1 MSNPL
6 QQDHYKVTPKQHEN
20 PKASPEGRDL
30 EGAQQY
36 LHGRGAQINYKNRF
50 LKDEKVKEHVE
61 GIDDWEESSVAT
73 QYLEQEV
80 KSIVNKVESRDLSMM
95 YSMNPYAGCEHGCIY
110 CYARNVHEYWGY
122 SAGLD
127 FERKIIVKV
136 NAPQMLRKT
145 LMNKN
150 WDGSN
155 PIMLSGN
162 TDCYQPAEQKY
173 RLTRG
178 LLEVCNEFNQPVGI
192 LTKNSWI
199 IKDKDILQEMAKKR
213 LVSAMVSVTSFNE
226 DLRRVMEPRTTTAKQ
241 RLKVI
246 EELSSAGIHM
256 GVMMGPMIP
265 GLNEHEMQRIMKA
278 AKDAGAT
285 FTAYTF
291 IRLNGAIKFLFHDWL
306 YKNFPDRAD
315 KVWHLIE
322 GGHNGQVNDTRWRVR
337 MRGEGNIAEL
347 VRMQYK
353 KYGKLYGMNE
363 DRWELNTT
371 SFRRPGE
378 QGRLF

>member
-1 MSNPL
+1 M
-6 QQDHYKVTPKQHEN
+6 HPK
-20 PKASPEGRDL
+20 
-30 EGAQQY
+30 
-36 LHGRGAQINYKNRF
+36 
-50 LKDEKVKEHVE
+50 
-61 GIDDWEESSVAT
+61 
-73 QYLEQEV
+73 
-80 KSIVNKVESRDLSMM
+80 
-95 YSMNPYAGCEHGCIY
+95 
-110 CYARNVHEYWGY
+110 
-122 SAGLD
+122 
-127 FERKIIVKV
+127 
-136 NAPQMLRKT
+136 
-145 LMNKN
+145 

-178 LLEVCNEFNQPVGI
+178 LLEVCNEFNQSVGI

-199 IKDKDILQEMAKKR
+199 IKDKDVLQDMAKKR

-256 GVMMGPMIP
+256 GIMMGPMIP

-278 AKDAGAT
+278 GKDAGAK

-322 GGHNGQVNDTRWRVR
+322 NSHDGKVNDSRWGVR

-347 VRMQYK
+347 VRQQYK
-353 KYGKLYGMNE
+353 KYGKLYGMNA
-363 DRWELNTT
+363 DRWELDTT